1 MGLQTINLGTAG
13 TQSGDTV
20 RQGFSKCNGNFTNHE
35 NRIVTLESGGGG
47 IGTPIGDG
55 KGKAIVRMDVDE
67 AGGILRIETESGL
80 IWGIDGLFTL

>member
-47 IGTPIGDG
+47 IGTPIDT
-55 KGKAIVRMDVDE
+55 KGVAIIKIDVDE
-67 AGGILRIETESGL
+67 AGGILRIETESGK
-80 IWGIDGLFTL
+80 IWGIDGLLLL